1 MDYINEKK
9 IKGHGNPI
17 SFKDLRKLEEKSDN
31 SMCKIE
37 YKGNIGT
44 AFFFRQ
50 NISSIKYYN
59 KIFLITNSHVLESN
73 FFKHYNELPINYK
86 NKEKIILLNNR
97 IKIMNEELDYCII

>member
-44 AFFFRQ
+44 AFFLSKIFHQ
-50 NISSIKYYN
+50 LNIIIKY
-59 KIFLITNSHVLESN
+59 F
-73 FFKHYNELPINYK
+73 
-86 NKEKIILLNNR
+86 
-97 IKIMNEELDYCII
+97 

>member
-1 MDYINEKK
+1 
-9 IKGHGNPI
+9 
-17 SFKDLRKLEEKSDN
+17 
-31 SMCKIE
+31 MCKIE

-59 KIFLITNSHVLESN
+59 KIFLITNSHVLDSN
-73 FFKHYNELPINYK
+73 FFKDYNELPINYK